1 MQQND
6 PLHQLYVEH
15 YSCLFRFARSYV
27 NQDLAEDLVQETFLI
42 AQKRID
48 RVISSENPKGWL
60 INTLRNVIGN
70 TYQKRKFICTQ
81 LISES
86 VADTSS
92 EYVYPVNDM
101 YAGLIDEE
109 ALSLLIWVY
118 CEGISY
124 QGTADRL
131 GISLDACKKRIQ
143 RAKLALKHAIEKNKL
158 L

>member
-48 RVISSENPKGWL
+48 RVIGSENPKGWL

-70 TYQKRKFICTQ
+70 TYQKR
-81 LISES
+81 
-86 VADTSS
+86 
-92 EYVYPVNDM
+92 
-101 YAGLIDEE
+101 
-109 ALSLLIWVY
+109 
-118 CEGISY
+118 
-124 QGTADRL
+124 
-131 GISLDACKKRIQ
+131 
-143 RAKLALKHAIEKNKL
+143 
-158 L
+158 